1 MTTRILLA
9 HPVSHDGFTVFN
21 VSRTQPQI
29 ITSWR
34 LFFLMTQFGINV
46 SIFFLSVRG
55 DAPSLTEFPVR
66 ACLMFTACFNRLW
79 LLMSFVRLFAVY
91 GFTFMPVRSVFFCP
105 VQTCGPLTRPPHFSL
120 HQSDPRLS
128 LSSCH
133 CEEDLFPVDSPASVH
148 LNWLDLQWRK
158 TPCDPGSHVR
168 LRVADAH

>member
-1 MTTRILLA
+1 MTTWILLA
-9 HPVSHDGFTVFN
+9 HPVSHDGFTIFN

-34 LFFLMTQFGINV
+34 LFFLITQFGINV
-46 SIFFLSVRG
+46 SIFFLSVTG

-79 LLMSFVRLFAVY
+79 LLMSFVRLFTASHLCQFVL
-91 GFTFMPVRSVFFCP
+91 FSFVLCRLVVLLPVLHTFLLTS
-105 VQTCGPLTRPPHFSL
+105 QT
-120 HQSDPRLS
+120 PRLP